1 MTADPVTKV
10 TCSLAPWM
18 HQWESDERRAHAARR
33 EDRPR
38 RPVSSVSPP
47 AAPRIVSHQLA
58 ILVAE
63 ALVKDAAALGSHW
76 ERQARSV
83 APRLHGPA
91 GTEATGEEP
100 REMPRG
106 ERLVRAVATA
116 LSRVAGGQQELVRA
130 GWELGA
136 GSHGGEQSLHYLL
149 KELNLLSAMLLYACE
164 QALAGEAG
172 NAALAQDGRAPTA
185 AEGMAIARR
194 VQRSV
199 SLLTLAASKG
209 FTHDYLSGMVDHFR
223 MLRHDL
229 RNPLGT
235 IRSAITLMEDQSVE
249 PEMRNHPRFRAM
261 VVRNASN
268 LDRLIGGQLSDDS
281 VLDSA
286 LSRQAVSLYEVA
298 LAVRRELRDEADA
311 SACTIEVDESLPER
325 ELDPVGVEL
334 ALRTLVSE
342 ALSVAAK
349 GDRVRIGFDGTSAGT
364 LCVLVTVEGDR
375 RPGADDLLPPS
386 LLEEVAKWSGGGKAV
401 GTRSRVQLA
410 FPAIDADA
418 PEKAND
424 TAPLQPPVSPSSSS
438 PRDQPSQPSA

>member
-1 MTADPVTKV
+1 
-10 TCSLAPWM
+10 
-18 HQWESDERRAHAARR
+18 
-33 EDRPR
+33 
-38 RPVSSVSPP
+38 
-47 AAPRIVSHQLA
+47 VSHQLA

-63 ALVKDAAALGSHW
+63 ALVKDATALGSHW
-76 ERQARSV
+76 EQQARSV
-83 APRLHGPA
+83 APRLHGPT
-91 GTEATGEEP
+91 GTEAAGEL
-100 REMPRG
+100 PRG

-116 LSRVAGGQQELVRA
+116 LARVAGGQQELVRA

-164 QALAGEAG
+164 RALEGGAGS
-172 NAALAQDGRAPTA
+172 AAMAQDGRPATA
-185 AEGMAIARR
+185 AEGMAVARR

-209 FTHDYLSGMVDHFR
+209 FTHHYLSGMLDHFR

-268 LDRLIGGQLSDDS
+268 LDRLIGGQLSDDA

-311 SACTIEVDESLPER
+311 CGCTIEADETLPER

-342 ALSVAAK
+342 ALSVAAE
-349 GDRVRIGFDGTSAGT
+349 GSRVRIGFDGTAAGT
-364 LCVLVTVEGDR
+364 LCVLVTIEGDR
-375 RPGADDLLPPS
+375 RPGADEELPAS
-386 LLEEVAKWSGGGKAV
+386 LLEEVAKWSGGGRAT
-401 GTRSRVQLA
+401 GTRARVQLQ
-410 FPAIDADA
+410 FPAIDAEE
-418 PEKAND
+418 PEKVND
-424 TAPLQPPVSPSSSS
+424 VLPVQPSPARPTPPRDES
-438 PRDQPSQPSA
+438 PRPGA